1 MWRIKIVSSLDT
13 KFSSLDKSWY
23 FIGVYIITQNNKSAE
38 TFNHITKK
46 KKHLNLGKVVKFHR
60 LISSMSVVF
69 LDFSFFET
77 FEDITSFRIESRS
90 RNMAGKVILPS
101 YKQQK
106 WSN

>member
-1 MWRIKIVSSLDT
+1 MLRIKILSSLDT

-46 KKHLNLGKVVKFHR
+46 KHLNLGKVVKFQR
-60 LISSMSVVF
+60 LISSISVVF

-90 RNMAGKVILPS
+90 RNMAGKVIPPS

-106 WSN
+106 